1 MPSTQL
7 HATWTMRCDAS
18 RSCIS
23 HIAFAALHKSSD
35 DLTISWSLESYLYS
49 ECHNN
54 QVLSLESCDRW

>member
-18 RSCIS
+18 RSRIS

-49 ECHNN
+49 ECHNK
-54 QVLSLESCDRW
+54 